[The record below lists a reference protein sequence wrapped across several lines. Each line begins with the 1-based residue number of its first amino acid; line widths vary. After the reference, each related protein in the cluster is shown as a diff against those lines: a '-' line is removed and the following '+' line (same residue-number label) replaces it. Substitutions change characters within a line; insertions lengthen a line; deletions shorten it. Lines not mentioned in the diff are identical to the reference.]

1 MSFRGYFPAMGNF
14 HAPLIFGC
22 RWQPNGSSAASNPQG
37 SRFSV
42 ARTGVGVYVVTMVDK
57 YPLMVAAFASVNAD
71 SPVIVASKAVA
82 ASVSSYNATAK
93 TVTITLV
100 DNTGTAVDVPSTGNA
115 YISVMLLFKNSGA
128 LN

>member
-1 MSFRGYFPAMGNF
+1 MSFRGYYPAMGNF
-14 HAPLIFGC
+14 HAPLMFAC

-42 ARTGVGVYVVTMVDK
+42 ARTGVGTFVITMVDK
-57 YPLMVAAFASVNAD
+57 YPLMVAAFGAVNAD
-71 SPVIVASKAVA
+71 TPVAVASKAVDVN
-82 ASVSSYNATAK
+82 VSSYNATAK
-93 TVTITLV
+93 TVTVTLA

-115 YISVMLLFKNSGA
+115 YVSVLLVFKNTGA